1 MKIHFQKS
9 VRKAGAFTLVEV
21 VTSIGILGIAAAGL
35 MGCLNYAF
43 FEMKMARE
51 NLRATQIMLERA
63 EAIRLWRWDRMISG
77 PDNVPPTFTENYDP
91 TEGSPHPG
99 VTYTAGVSIDDFPDH
114 SVGYWPDMKQITI
127 TLQWTTGNVTHHRT
141 NVTYVAKD
149 GIQNYVY

>member
-1 MKIHFQKS
+1 VKIHFQKS
-9 VRKAGAFTLVEV
+9 LRKARAFTLVEV
-21 VTSIGILGIAAAGL
+21 VISVAILGIAAAGL

-43 FEMKMARE
+43 FVMKMARE

-77 PDNVPPTFTENYDP
+77 PANVPPTFTENYDP
-91 TEGSPHPG
+91 TPGTEHPG
-99 VTYTAGVSIDDFPDH
+99 VTYSGTVSIDPFPDNT
-114 SVGYWPDMKQITI
+114 VGYAASMKQITI
-127 TLQWTTGNVTHHRT
+127 TLQWKTGNVTRNRT